1 MLRQLHPQG
10 KIALDTM
17 NRKLSRPQLLSG
29 GNVDKPLAVTGI
41 EQRSLGL
48 NF

>member
-17 NRKLSRPQLLSG
+17 NGKLSRLQLLSG
-29 GNVDKPLAVTGI
+29 GHVDKPLAATGI
-41 EQRSLGL
+41 EQRPLGL